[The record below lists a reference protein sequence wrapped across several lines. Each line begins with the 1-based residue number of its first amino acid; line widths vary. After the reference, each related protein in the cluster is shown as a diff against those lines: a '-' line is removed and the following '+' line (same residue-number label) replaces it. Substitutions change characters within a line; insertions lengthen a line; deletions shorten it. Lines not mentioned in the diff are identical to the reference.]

1 MKRMI
6 MTLAVATLG
15 MTAMMAQSHEV
26 TTTDKNGNKV
36 VYEISDAPATKG
48 DTLSIT
54 TYDPNSVA
62 KSDSINGV
70 DRNEDYVMT
79 KEDLIDIINETGIK
93 NWGGPVAS
101 TAIGGMILGG
111 FICVF
116 LPIVIIVAVL
126 LYRYFNRKKK
136 YELAQKIVE
145 SGQPLPADF
154 AKTFEEEYNTA
165 EDRGLYEKGVK
176 NVAIGIALSIFL
188 YILTDELFLGC
199 IGLFVIANGVSQLL
213 AYNHR
218 KSINNGD
225 KSTNHTDNTIFKD

>member
-93 NWGGPVAS
+93 NWGDPVAS

-188 YILTDELFLGC
+188 YILTHQLFLGC

>member
-1 MKRMI
+1 MKMMI

-111 FICVF
+111 FFCVF

-136 YELAQKIVE
+136 YELAQK
-145 SGQPLPADF
+145 
-154 AKTFEEEYNTA
+154 T
-165 EDRGLYEKGVK
+165 GLK
-176 NVAIGIALSIFL
+176 A
-188 YILTDELFLGC
+188 YILNRGFRCKEFWDARN
-199 IGLFVIANGVSQLL
+199 V
-213 AYNHR
+213 
-218 KSINNGD
+218 KSYGSLEEILKD
-225 KSTNHTDNTIFKD
+225 KEAKI

>member
-1 MKRMI
+1 

-79 KEDLIDIINETGIK
+79 KEKSIPSMKLPVIIM
-93 NWGGPVAS
+93 
-101 TAIGGMILGG
+101 AIGTVLTIPL
-111 FICVF
+111 
-116 LPIVIIVAVL
+116 LPLRSLI
-126 LYRYFNRKKK
+126 
-136 YELAQKIVE
+136 
-145 SGQPLPADF
+145 PAAF
-154 AKTFEEEYNTA
+154 VN
-165 EDRGLYEKGVK
+165 GLEK
-176 NVAIGIALSIFL
+176 
-188 YILTDELFLGC
+188 E
-199 IGLFVIANGVSQLL
+199 
-213 AYNHR
+213 
-218 KSINNGD
+218 
-225 KSTNHTDNTIFKD
+225 